1 MILERSGLHRAL
13 FLFAFLFAL
22 SPFASAS
29 LALFIGLGFALL
41 LGNPCPDLSNSGSKW
56 LLKLAVIG
64 LGFNVNIEEVLS
76 VGRSS
81 VVLTIISITAT
92 IGLGEILSQVF
103 RLNRNTGTL
112 ISFGTAICGGSAIAA
127 MAPVIKAK
135 QEEIAISLS
144 VIFALNALG
153 LLIFPWL
160 GHYFSLSESQFAL
173 WSALAIHDTSSVVA
187 AAAVYGP
194 VALTMATTIKL
205 TRAMW
210 IVPYAAIA
218 GVFWRSSEKASI
230 PLFIV
235 GFIAAAMINTWLPDY
250 QPVWSVLYSGAKSV
264 LVASLFLIG
273 SGVSMTMLRQSGWR
287 PFAMASVLWFIVS
300 GVMLLLILDGLIS
313 L

>member
-1 MILERSGLHRAL
+1 MLLERPGFHKAL
-13 FLFAFLFAL
+13 FLLAFLFAL

-29 LALFIGLGFALL
+29 SALFIGLGFALV
-41 LGNPCPDLSNSGSKW
+41 LGNPLPDLSNNASKW

-64 LGFNVNIEEVLS
+64 LGFNVNIEEVLA

-81 VVLTIISITAT
+81 LVLTIVSITAT
-92 IGLGEILSQVF
+92 IGLGEILTQVF

-127 MAPVIKAK
+127 MAPVIKAR
-135 QEEIAISLS
+135 QDEIAISLS

-153 LLIFPWL
+153 LLVFPWL

-187 AAAVYGP
+187 AASVYGP

-210 IVPYAAIA
+210 IVPYAAMA

-230 PLFIV
+230 PLFII
-235 GFIAAAMINTWLPDY
+235 GFVAAAMINTWLPDY

-273 SGVSMTMLRQSGWR
+273 SGVSMAMLRQSGWR

-300 GVMLLLILDGLIS
+300 GVMLLLILDGLVT